1 MPDGR
6 LILSLDE
13 DLSARLAV
21 AANEA
26 GQPVNAYAAEII
38 GEALDENWAE
48 TERRW
53 AEYEQTGESVSVDEA
68 IDALEAR
75 LKLGFA
81 AKR

>member
-53 AEYEQTGESVSVDEA
+53 AEYERTGESVSVDEA